1 MHAFVPYEKLSKKQQ
16 KEINRKKRATWGTV
30 NPVTRKVENAKAY
43 NRKKHQRR
51 MDEDGAGAFLMRME
65 TNAA

>member
-51 MDEDGAGAFLMRME
+51 MDEDSAGAFLMRME